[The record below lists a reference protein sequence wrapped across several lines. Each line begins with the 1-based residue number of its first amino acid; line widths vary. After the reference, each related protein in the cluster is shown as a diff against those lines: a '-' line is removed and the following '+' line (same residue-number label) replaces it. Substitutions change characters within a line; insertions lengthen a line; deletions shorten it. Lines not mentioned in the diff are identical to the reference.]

1 MEKYAKAYDVPFKM
15 DVNAEE
21 QKQSNFVSQFAGGLA
36 EGFLGP
42 LNVFGGLTEDPVTS
56 AQQISR
62 SLGSL
67 IGFVPGLLGGGLKLA
82 AMGAAKVGAKAG
94 LGKIASLALKS
105 ERTLERGGELLT
117 ATKSVPI
124 RIADWATPK
133 AFKYVGKANTTV
145 DKFLKGET
153 ISKGIVESATHLGV
167 ASAVGEVWKGW
178 EPTKDAFIHGAIA
191 GGAFGTI
198 GNWKGLM
205 EKAVGSNNP
214 AVQKFAENKLR
225 VGIAKGMLG
234 AGFQGGMATAQDAP
248 FAVQMYEYMIGGY
261 FGVTTPSVQAKI
273 GNEFYNKYERSK
285 RHEMMND
292 PEFSTLHPEAQETAR
307 DAWKKEVGGRFNQHV
322 EEVLQE
328 NIDKVGP
335 YSVAAQEMRNAFK
348 ERVYDKY
355 STENN
360 IKRNEMDD
368 VDLFMA
374 HKTEIDPILQMESII
389 TEGSVIGA
397 EIQNKKP
404 ENLTGKAK
412 RVNKELTKEEL
423 DKVANG
429 ELDPIYNYLRET
441 NEFYKKWDKEINNTD
456 FIRSEEEASLQ
467 LELDKEPLLRRLN
480 KDINDTLKKDGKE
493 ERTVLGV
500 ARDIVDSYNEV
511 KISEKGDYVLHS
523 GGAKGADSKWGD
535 IGRNFGLKDERHYYV
550 RGEETPK
557 GNTPLTKSEVREADV
572 HLQKAN
578 ETLKRTFP
586 ARNEKTNN
594 LLRRNWWQVKNADE
608 VFAVST
614 ITNNKVDGGTGWAVH
629 MGIDNNKPV
638 HVFDQAKKNWFTWD
652 GKKFVQ
658 EETPTLTKNFAGIGS
673 RNINEAG
680 KEAIRDVYEKSM
692 GEKPTD
698 HKIEYGPTGR
708 KHGDAVVGASVNY
721 ENKIITIDKNAL
733 EKKFNDKA
741 WTKPQVKD
749 VEALPKDAFKTYKE
763 WEDFVVQHELAH
775 TRIKQKA
782 GESKG
787 EYENRINQEALK
799 VLSKPTEKIET
810 GLYDN
815 FIKKI
820 NAKLGIEKPSADIQ
834 RKLRQSFKRLEQDI
848 PQKQSGF
855 DPVNGF
861 IYDIIEYNPVGKRKL
876 LSHPKLPHEKIFGYE
891 GESYLL
897 NEAIVDGRNYNLL
910 GRKYHKTDLGYEYD
924 YVLRPDDVF
933 KMYSRVKTKDGNKK
947 YIWSPQGE
955 KGNIIVRP
963 YHPDTKKTKLKDIF
977 SKDEMPWYQFE
988 KQEFFK
994 TLGITSKSDP
1004 RVKKEWSQIHEDMTK
1019 SNYLYDPE
1027 GQFKNVLEL
1036 VKRVPLFSSKNHA
1049 LDPMDF
1055 TDIAKDGKLN
1065 IIAVDG
1071 ETSGKYLEKPEEYF
1085 YLDSKGKKQKK
1096 FYDSDVDGYVVLH
1109 TDLFN
1114 QIVKKMGFD
1123 PTTSH
1128 LKPVIA
1134 TRINGKLFLLKGG
1147 IHPSRKGYDAIMP
1160 DKNSMI
1166 VMTSAA
1172 KLYPGKVHIAHPNK
1186 KSGEYEFYDRI
1197 ADEKTG
1203 DFIKGNKA
1211 IKPESIQMNIEDL
1224 LMNFGVYGDKKALQ
1238 PVSIKRQMH
1247 SVLNSLNMG
1256 KRGFNKLMDIFRT
1269 SFDGTKKNNKIVKDL
1284 LNNPSKPIPEKF
1296 DITKIGHKEV
1306 VDILNGNDNHPL
1318 AKMLIKDIIKEHKNF
1333 KASDDV
1339 GYEGETLLDANTGIN
1354 RMEKILK
1361 DTNYNISALRLLE
1374 SGTEQFNHAVLRYIK
1389 NKYLTPKWEW
1399 SGSSWIAG
1407 NDPLFK
1413 HSLGDK
1419 EIRKN
1424 HFMLGWSM
1432 GNMKHKKYGTL
1443 EQAWNKYQE
1452 ILREDTAKAKD
1463 FKEKHLRIAVMR
1475 VPSSGV
1481 SGTRVLYFDGFV
1493 GNAKEGFDYGTYT
1506 RQKDHFNLDG
1516 ADVDGDKVFLY
1527 QGMPKD
1533 YLDAVK
1539 KKRNNLE
1546 KDGITKI
1553 NKNPQYNEMYSETKG
1568 AKRSMEERYINSK
1581 VSQYFP
1587 NALFRTGRN
1596 AASAGQEGLTKIVP
1610 TKENLGLILSDILY
1624 NKKGHVEIPIFD
1636 KEFKNQTGLITGFVA
1651 KRNLESLHGYDTQTV
1666 EASSR
1671 TADAT
1676 KYYNMI
1682 DPVKMQNL
1690 LMKMGISNLKV
1701 EKWKDGKP
1709 VVSGF
1714 TKKGGKIKEY
1724 YRDDEV
1730 GYNMLYKSKMY
1741 SPLLRLKAL
1750 LYTGK
1755 DFQTNNKLTLDEV
1768 QNNISDIIGNQTAET
1783 GLSRIRGSLPFLGSN
1798 FSRYKVK
1805 TDPLRFM
1812 DFTKFNNML
1821 EALNKG
1827 FVDPTI
1833 RDMIVRKHLLIKPD
1847 YGKVEAKDKDAPR
1860 PVTEADLKKN
1870 DAIDAF
1876 SAVIINRAAQRVHKA
1891 IIETGRTEEVVNDFL
1906 GEIANI
1912 AFNMKDKMVKVRKT
1926 NPKHRR
1932 EDYIETTQD
1941 IESEVRSYKN
1951 LIKEEAEALGINS
1964 KWATDYFDMY
1974 MLGSIY
1980 PQTMTSEAMRRTVK
1994 DKIKKLKAEGKNSD
2008 GSFKFDYAIEH
2019 EKDKLKNWNKY
2030 YNKTSWHRYPYES
2043 NEISNQNK
2051 TVWMGSLA
2059 KTFDLYRPRE
2069 LDIASEVS
2077 KDNVQRIKEA
2087 IGAEG
2092 PETPQ
2097 QKDQHTKEVIE
2108 NKIKKQGNLFD
2119 LRPSSEMDAP
2129 SKVKRAA
2136 KDIADIFRNWPDFV
2150 TEDLSDMF
2158 TKMTLQRDGIGY
2170 GIDQATFRD
2179 IIDFRNTLVDIT
2191 RLRPKKDKPTWFEN
2205 FAFPRRVA
2213 QRQFTHDFNV
2223 PFRET
2228 IPFVDAKG
2236 NLGETSIK
2244 VPLGTMQYLQKSFSG
2259 IYNLQN
2265 KMSNLV
2271 QEERDKFFEWR
2282 KDILDM
2288 EAGVTEANKLHDA
2301 AIKYATKDAGNGL
2314 QLEYNREMWKDIEPL
2329 YDILKEKTYKMT
2341 KDGKIVKVSGE
2352 DLMNT
2357 IASKNAERLE
2367 SFYNKVVTSHL
2378 PFELIDVY
2386 ANNGSRKSDVD
2397 YNAFNKK
2404 SPLLKYNPLTGE
2416 ANIEKLSNAIL
2427 KPLTEGQVDL
2437 QKLFKLNP
2445 SLSAEL
2451 LMRLQ
2456 YEYQLEAI
2464 IKSEKIS
2471 EPRKF
2476 RENMRKKVKLNKDPE
2491 IPDIE
2496 YTDNGTTFR
2505 GIGKQEGYYWPHMFH
2520 TETAVGKEKAQE
2532 FMEKKRVQLRS
2543 KLEEYISNKVEEGG
2557 SKSTGNGEYQQ
2568 LDPRYKLTKKDL
2580 EYLTTGKY
2588 AETESERMNYEVRK
2602 RKIINNKVAELEN
2615 AFEAELG
2622 KSLTSDN
2629 GSGEDGANHL
2639 LRKSNKLA
2647 DVERSGFFSKP
2658 SSGRTR
2664 GDEPMPGYSY
2674 EFKVVEAYEEQWI
2687 NSFFKNATALVAKRK
2702 IDQYEKLNPLKD
2714 RQLTN
2719 EWATIM
2725 KMYTTDVLGHPTLY
2739 NPALFGLKKSDIQKY
2754 NKIIKDYDKSQKDGS
2769 FKKLERD
2776 SQLIYSKRYTE
2787 AKQSLQ
2793 NNKKFQTWDKNLFYY
2808 LTDEFMVD
2816 KLDKYS
2822 QKLWMGGSKE
2832 KPKLPFYGE
2841 LPKSPEARRKTLA
2854 RLLHKMGAMEAKW
2867 SLITLLSHPKTWVGN
2882 MMGGSHNTI
2891 ANVGLDNFVDASF
2904 DKKKLLNT
2912 VFRGTKLGDGT
2923 EITTPE
2929 HLRRFAE
2936 ESGALETFY
2945 VTEASLERRFTGKEA
2960 KEFMREVLEKWR
2972 GDPDLTET
2980 NVREIGRKYKI
2991 GASVVNAGALLMRSS
3006 ERTLRVNSFYSHYL
3020 NSYKILKNVLPNLEH
3035 NNPYLIKMALKGVE
3049 ATQFLYHSAFRPR
3062 YSRTSMGKVLT
3073 RFHPFAWNSIRFRR
3087 STYQRARRYGF
3098 KPGTKDFDK
3107 FQRLVTMDMMAMAL
3121 ANVFVSSVFDSA
3133 LPPPMSWM
3141 QDTADW
3147 LFGDEKERDRAFF
3160 SSWPHPLMAPL
3171 QVVTP
3176 PVARYAL
3183 TPINAMI
3190 NGNWE
3195 RFADYYLWTFFPFGR
3210 LARSVYKTAETPE
3223 MWVEQMSGI
3232 PIHTFGRELRK
3243 LRE

>member
-1 MEKYAKAYDVPFKM
+1 
-15 DVNAEE
+15 
-21 QKQSNFVSQFAGGLA
+21 
-36 EGFLGP
+36 
-42 LNVFGGLTEDPVTS
+42 
-56 AQQISR
+56 
-62 SLGSL
+62 
-67 IGFVPGLLGGGLKLA
+67 
-82 AMGAAKVGAKAG
+82 
-94 LGKIASLALKS
+94 
-105 ERTLERGGELLT
+105 
-117 ATKSVPI
+117 
-124 RIADWATPK
+124 
-133 AFKYVGKANTTV
+133 
-145 DKFLKGET
+145 
-153 ISKGIVESATHLGV
+153 
-167 ASAVGEVWKGW
+167 
-178 EPTKDAFIHGAIA
+178 
-191 GGAFGTI
+191 
-198 GNWKGLM
+198 
-205 EKAVGSNNP
+205 
-214 AVQKFAENKLR
+214 
-225 VGIAKGMLG
+225 
-234 AGFQGGMATAQDAP
+234 
-248 FAVQMYEYMIGGY
+248 
-261 FGVTTPSVQAKI
+261 
-273 GNEFYNKYERSK
+273 
-285 RHEMMND
+285 
-292 PEFSTLHPEAQETAR
+292 
-307 DAWKKEVGGRFNQHV
+307 
-322 EEVLQE
+322 
-328 NIDKVGP
+328 
-335 YSVAAQEMRNAFK
+335 
-348 ERVYDKY
+348 
-355 STENN
+355 
-360 IKRNEMDD
+360 
-368 VDLFMA
+368 
-374 HKTEIDPILQMESII
+374 
-389 TEGSVIGA
+389 
-397 EIQNKKP
+397 
-404 ENLTGKAK
+404 
-412 RVNKELTKEEL
+412 
-423 DKVANG
+423 
-429 ELDPIYNYLRET
+429 
-441 NEFYKKWDKEINNTD
+441 
-456 FIRSEEEASLQ
+456 
-467 LELDKEPLLRRLN
+467 
-480 KDINDTLKKDGKE
+480 
-493 ERTVLGV
+493 
-500 ARDIVDSYNEV
+500 
-511 KISEKGDYVLHS
+511 
-523 GGAKGADSKWGD
+523 
-535 IGRNFGLKDERHYYV
+535 
-550 RGEETPK
+550 
-557 GNTPLTKSEVREADV
+557 
-572 HLQKAN
+572 
-578 ETLKRTFP
+578 
-586 ARNEKTNN
+586 
-594 LLRRNWWQVKNADE
+594 
-608 VFAVST
+608 
-614 ITNNKVDGGTGWAVH
+614 
-629 MGIDNNKPV
+629 
-638 HVFDQAKKNWFTWD
+638 
-652 GKKFVQ
+652 
-658 EETPTLTKNFAGIGS
+658 
-673 RNINEAG
+673 
-680 KEAIRDVYEKSM
+680 
-692 GEKPTD
+692 
-698 HKIEYGPTGR
+698 
-708 KHGDAVVGASVNY
+708 
-721 ENKIITIDKNAL
+721 
-733 EKKFNDKA
+733 
-741 WTKPQVKD
+741 
-749 VEALPKDAFKTYKE
+749 
-763 WEDFVVQHELAH
+763 
-775 TRIKQKA
+775 
-782 GESKG
+782 
-787 EYENRINQEALK
+787 
-799 VLSKPTEKIET
+799 
-810 GLYDN
+810 
-815 FIKKI
+815 
-820 NAKLGIEKPSADIQ
+820 
-834 RKLRQSFKRLEQDI
+834 
-848 PQKQSGF
+848 
-855 DPVNGF
+855 
-861 IYDIIEYNPVGKRKL
+861 
-876 LSHPKLPHEKIFGYE
+876 
-891 GESYLL
+891 
-897 NEAIVDGRNYNLL
+897 
-910 GRKYHKTDLGYEYD
+910 
-924 YVLRPDDVF
+924 
-933 KMYSRVKTKDGNKK
+933 
-947 YIWSPQGE
+947 
-955 KGNIIVRP
+955 
-963 YHPDTKKTKLKDIF
+963 
-977 SKDEMPWYQFE
+977 
-988 KQEFFK
+988 
-994 TLGITSKSDP
+994 
-1004 RVKKEWSQIHEDMTK
+1004 
-1019 SNYLYDPE
+1019 
-1027 GQFKNVLEL
+1027 
-1036 VKRVPLFSSKNHA
+1036 
-1049 LDPMDF
+1049 
-1055 TDIAKDGKLN
+1055 
-1065 IIAVDG
+1065 
-1071 ETSGKYLEKPEEYF
+1071 
-1085 YLDSKGKKQKK
+1085 
-1096 FYDSDVDGYVVLH
+1096 
-1109 TDLFN
+1109 
-1114 QIVKKMGFD
+1114 
-1123 PTTSH
+1123 
-1128 LKPVIA
+1128 
-1134 TRINGKLFLLKGG
+1134 
-1147 IHPSRKGYDAIMP
+1147 
-1160 DKNSMI
+1160 
-1166 VMTSAA
+1166 
-1172 KLYPGKVHIAHPNK
+1172 
-1186 KSGEYEFYDRI
+1186 
-1197 ADEKTG
+1197 
-1203 DFIKGNKA
+1203 
-1211 IKPESIQMNIEDL
+1211 
-1224 LMNFGVYGDKKALQ
+1224 
-1238 PVSIKRQMH
+1238 
-1247 SVLNSLNMG
+1247 
-1256 KRGFNKLMDIFRT
+1256 
-1269 SFDGTKKNNKIVKDL
+1269 
-1284 LNNPSKPIPEKF
+1284 
-1296 DITKIGHKEV
+1296 
-1306 VDILNGNDNHPL
+1306 
-1318 AKMLIKDIIKEHKNF
+1318 
-1333 KASDDV
+1333 
-1339 GYEGETLLDANTGIN
+1339 
-1354 RMEKILK
+1354 
-1361 DTNYNISALRLLE
+1361 
-1374 SGTEQFNHAVLRYIK
+1374 
-1389 NKYLTPKWEW
+1389 
-1399 SGSSWIAG
+1399 
-1407 NDPLFK
+1407 
-1413 HSLGDK
+1413 
-1419 EIRKN
+1419 
-1424 HFMLGWSM
+1424 
-1432 GNMKHKKYGTL
+1432 
-1443 EQAWNKYQE
+1443 
-1452 ILREDTAKAKD
+1452 
-1463 FKEKHLRIAVMR
+1463 
-1475 VPSSGV
+1475 
-1481 SGTRVLYFDGFV
+1481 
-1493 GNAKEGFDYGTYT
+1493 
-1506 RQKDHFNLDG
+1506 
-1516 ADVDGDKVFLY
+1516 
-1527 QGMPKD
+1527 
-1533 YLDAVK
+1533 
-1539 KKRNNLE
+1539 
-1546 KDGITKI
+1546 
-1553 NKNPQYNEMYSETKG
+1553 
-1568 AKRSMEERYINSK
+1568 
-1581 VSQYFP
+1581 
-1587 NALFRTGRN
+1587 
-1596 AASAGQEGLTKIVP
+1596 
-1610 TKENLGLILSDILY
+1610 
-1624 NKKGHVEIPIFD
+1624 
-1636 KEFKNQTGLITGFVA
+1636 
-1651 KRNLESLHGYDTQTV
+1651 
-1666 EASSR
+1666 
-1671 TADAT
+1671 
-1676 KYYNMI
+1676 
-1682 DPVKMQNL
+1682 
-1690 LMKMGISNLKV
+1690 
-1701 EKWKDGKP
+1701 
-1709 VVSGF
+1709 
-1714 TKKGGKIKEY
+1714 
-1724 YRDDEV
+1724 
-1730 GYNMLYKSKMY
+1730 
-1741 SPLLRLKAL
+1741 
-1750 LYTGK
+1750 
-1755 DFQTNNKLTLDEV
+1755 QTNNKLTLDEV

-1798 FSRYKVK
+1798 FARYKVK

-1833 RDMIVRKHLLIKPD
+1833 KDMIVRKDLLIKPD

-1891 IIETGRTEEVVNDFL
+1891 IIETGRTEQVVNDFL

-1941 IESEVRSYKN
+1941 VESEIRSYKN

-1980 PQTMTSEAMRRTVK
+1980 PQTMTSEAMRKTVK

-2051 TVWMGSLA
+2051 AVWMGSLA
-2059 KTFDLYRPRE
+2059 KTFDLYRARD

-2077 KDNVQRIKEA
+2077 KDNVQRIKET

-2158 TKMTLQRDGIGY
+2158 TKMTLQRDGVGY

-2265 KMSNLV
+2265 KMSNLI

-2282 KDILDM
+2282 KGVLDM
-2288 EAGVTEANKLHDA
+2288 EAGITEANKLHDA

-2329 YDILKEKTYKMT
+2329 YNKLKEKVYTVHEN
-2341 KDGKIVKVSGE
+2341 GKIVKVSGE

-2357 IASKNAERLE
+2357 IANKNAERLE

-2386 ANNGSRKSDVD
+2386 ANDGSRKSDVD

-2404 SPLLKYNPLTGE
+2404 SPLLKFNPLTGE

-2437 QKLFKLNP
+2437 QKLFRLNP
-2445 SLSAEL
+2445 SLSTEL

-2476 RENMRKKVKLNKDPE
+2476 RENMRKKVKLNKDSE
-2491 IPDIE
+2491 LPDIE
-2496 YTDNGTTFR
+2496 YTDNNTTFR

-2532 FMEKKRVQLRS
+2532 FMERKRVQLRS

-2557 SKSTGNGEYQQ
+2557 SKSTGNEEYQQ

-2588 AETESERMNYEVRK
+2588 AETENERMNYEVRK
-2602 RKIINNKVAELEN
+2602 RKIINNKVADLEN

-2629 GSGEDGANHL
+2629 GSGEDGANYL
-2639 LRKSNKLA
+2639 LRKSNKLE

-2674 EFKVVEAYEEQWI
+2674 EFKVIEAYEEQWI

-2714 RQLTN
+2714 RELTN

-2769 FKKLERD
+2769 FKKLEKD

-2891 ANVGLDNFVDASF
+2891 ANAGLDNFVDASF

-2912 VFRGTKLGDGT
+2912 IFRGTKLADGT

-2960 KEFMREVLEKWR
+2960 KEFMKEVLEKWR

-2980 NVREIGRKYKI
+2980 KVREIGRKYKI
-2991 GASVVNAGALLMRSS
+2991 LDSVVNAGALLMRTS

-3020 NSYKILKNVLPNLEH
+3020 NSYKILKNVLPNLKH
-3035 NNPYLIKMALKGVE
+3035 NDPYLINMALKGVE

-3098 KPGTKDFDK
+3098 KPGTKDFDR

-3176 PVARYAL
+3176 PVARYGL